1 MSSISF
7 VFFGF
12 ALFLTS
18 HLGDCGVLRETS
30 SDEVEKR
37 SLSRPSS
44 DITLNFQHG
53 MRDFVVNGKG
63 VGIQGKT
70 LVAFQATLTSGNIG
84 PNYSLGAIRFNTVD
98 LNTGNGYSASTGKFT
113 APIAGLYQFSA
124 SYLQR
129 HGYSSHVKL
138 MKGNTVFSELHANH
152 KNYDQLSKTILVAL
166 AKGETFWVQLHRSST
181 YAVHGAGRYTQFGG
195 FLLSPTK

>member
-1 MSSISF
+1 
-7 VFFGF
+7 
-12 ALFLTS
+12 
-18 HLGDCGVLRETS
+18 
-30 SDEVEKR
+30 
-37 SLSRPSS
+37 
-44 DITLNFQHG
+44 

-98 LNTGNGYSASTGKFT
+98 LNTGNGYNPSTGKFT

-124 SYLQR
+124 SYLQLN
-129 HGYSSHVKL
+129 GYSSWVRV
-138 MKGNTVFSELHANH
+138 MKGNTVFSDLHANH
-152 KNYDQLSKTILVAL
+152 KNYDQLSKTILVVL
-166 AKGETFWVQLHRSST
+166 AKGETFWVKLEKSST
-181 YAVHGAGRYTQFGG
+181 YAVNGARRYTQFGG